1 MENLASWI
9 WIRKRENETT
19 HQKQPKGLAKGNS
32 KKKKKLKK
40 NKIKKWKTKNYLDTK
55 IEKANKTTN
64 ILLFL
69 IFIYTIL
76 FFKNVF
82 YHCSILLSKI
92 KFTY

>member
-9 WIRKRENETT
+9 WIRKRENEAT

-32 KKKKKLKK
+32 KKKFKK